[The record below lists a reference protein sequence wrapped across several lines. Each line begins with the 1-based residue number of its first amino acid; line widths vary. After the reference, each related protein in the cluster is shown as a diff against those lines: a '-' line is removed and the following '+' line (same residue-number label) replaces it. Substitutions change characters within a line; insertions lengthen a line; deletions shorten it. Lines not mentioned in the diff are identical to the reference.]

1 MESSQPGNTAIT
13 GILDTKVSRLL
24 TFGGILLIASGML
37 LGDIFAIF
45 ILHPNNARI
54 GAAMYGAAMAIP
66 AADTDAIMAH
76 FQAIGGFLENRG
88 TKVDA
93 HSHSVSLGYLAVL
106 LAILQPYVALS
117 IATKLRLAWA
127 YVLSAALLPFAI
139 FAIHYVGLA
148 YSPLD
153 FIGWAS
159 IVADTVALIVA
170 VTVSAQLVGI
180 WRYSR
185 QRQAAV
191 AGPACLQSM
200 TRSGRILLSG
210 GSLLLLAGF
219 VYGGAY
225 AGYIEWLRSPSE
237 VDILNGIITR
247 AAQQQ
252 PVEADFAAYGAY
264 QAAQAI
270 NVAAHAHV
278 NTMGILLV
286 LLALVQPLVFLSES
300 WKKRWAVIM
309 VVGSAVLPLSIL
321 LELRLGL
328 IAGGMADI
336 AGAAVICALVAM
348 LFGLVR
354 QTGATDSA

>member
-1 MESSQPGNTAIT
+1 MESTQPGNTTIT
-13 GILDTKVSRLL
+13 GILDTRVSRLL
-24 TFGGILLIASGML
+24 AFGGILLIASGML

-45 ILHPNNARI
+45 ILHPNNGRI
-54 GAAMYGAAMAIP
+54 GEAMYGAAMAIP
-66 AADTDAIMAH
+66 AADTDAIMAQ

-93 HSHSVSLGYLAVL
+93 HSHSISLGYLAVL
-106 LAILQPYVALS
+106 LAVLQPYVALS
-117 IATKLRLAWA
+117 NGTKLRLAWA

-170 VTVSAQLVGI
+170 VTVSAQLVGL

-185 QRQAAV
+185 QRQG
-191 AGPACLQSM
+191 AGPACLQSI
-200 TRSGRILLSG
+200 TRSGRILLSS

-219 VYGGAY
+219 VYGGVY

-237 VDILNGIITR
+237 VDILKGIITH

-252 PVEADFAAYGAY
+252 SVEADFAAYGAY
-264 QAAQAI
+264 QAAQGI

-278 NTMGILLV
+278 NSMGILLV
-286 LLALVQPLVFLSES
+286 LLALVQPFVFLSES

>member
-1 MESSQPGNTAIT
+1 MLDNRVSQ
-13 GILDTKVSRLL
+13 LL
-24 TFGGILLIASGML
+24 TFGGILLIVLGML

-54 GAAMYGAAMAIP
+54 GEEMYGAAMAIP
-66 AADTDAIMAH
+66 TADTNAIMAH

-93 HSHSVSLGYLAVL
+93 HSHSIALGYLAVL
-106 LAILQPYVALS
+106 LAVLQPYTAWS
-117 IATKLRLAWA
+117 YSTKRLLAWA
-127 YVLSAALLPFAI
+127 FMLSAALLPLAI

-148 YSPLD
+148 YSPLE

-170 VTVSAQLVGI
+170 VTVSAQLLGL
-180 WRYSR
+180 WRFWR
-185 QRQAAV
+185 QRKEAA
-191 AGPACLQSM
+191 AGSALPQSL
-200 TRSGRILLSG
+200 TRSGRILLAG

-219 VYGGAY
+219 VYGFAY
-225 AGYIEWLRSPSE
+225 AGYIEWLQKPTE
-237 VDILNGIITR
+237 VDILNGIITH

-252 PVEADFAAYGAY
+252 AVDADFGMYGAY
-264 QAAQAI
+264 QAGRAI
-270 NVAAHAHV
+270 NAAAHAHM
-278 NTMGILLV
+278 NAMGILLV
-286 LLALVQPLVFLSES
+286 LLALVQPIVFLSER
-300 WKKRWAVIM
+300 WKQRWAKVM
-309 VVGSAVLPLSIL
+309 VLGAVALPLFIL

-336 AGAAVICALVAM
+336 AGVVVICALVAM

-354 QTGATDSA
+354 QTGATDSR

>member
-1 MESSQPGNTAIT
+1 MESTQT
-13 GILDTKVSRLL
+13 GDNSIAELLDTSASRLL
-24 TFGGILLIASGML
+24 AFGGILLIASGML

-54 GAAMYGAAMAIP
+54 GEAMYGAAMAIA

-93 HSHSVSLGYLAVL
+93 HSHSIALGYLAVL
-106 LAILQPYVALS
+106 LAVLQPNVAWS
-117 IATKLRLAWA
+117 NSTKLRLAWA
-127 YVLSAALLPFAI
+127 YVLSATVLPFAI

-159 IVADTVALIVA
+159 IAADTVALIVA
-170 VTVSAQLVGI
+170 ITVSAQLLGL
-180 WRYSR
+180 WRYWRKWRESV
-185 QRQAAV
+185 AA
-191 AGPACLQSM
+191 PAYLQSM

-210 GSLLLLAGF
+210 GSLLLFAGF

-225 AGYIEWLRSPSE
+225 AGYVEWLRSPSE
-237 VDILNGIITR
+237 VDILNGIITHAFQR
-247 AAQQQ
+247 Q

-278 NTMGILLV
+278 NAMGILLV
-286 LLALVQPLVFLSES
+286 LLALVQPFVFLSES

-321 LELRLGL
+321 LELQLGL
-328 IAGGMADI
+328 IAGAMADI

-354 QTGATDSA
+354 QTGATDSR